1 MENPKP
7 IKRSKAFVQL
17 SKDHHFG
24 LLLVWRIRQDLTKGT
39 NGEEISRYVI
49 DFYKDDLAQHFREEE
64 EYLFSKLPVGDPLR
78 EQAEGEHRAIYNLI
92 ESIRLHHSDTALL
105 RQFGD
110 LLEAHIRFEERT
122 LFNHLQEHM
131 SPEDQEQLLLHTAS
145 RNNRT

>member
-1 MENPKP
+1 MEKPTP

-24 LLLVWRIRQDLTKGT
+24 LLLVWRIRQDLANET
-39 NGEEISRYVI
+39 NPADISRYVI
-49 DFYKDDLAQHFREEE
+49 DFFNTDLQQHFREEE
-64 EYLFSKLPVGDPLR
+64 DYLFSKLDMKDPLR

-92 ESIRLHHSDTALL
+92 ESIRRNGAETALL
-105 RQFGD
+105 HQFGD

-131 SPEDQEQLLLHTAS
+131 SPEDQEQLLLHTTRS
-145 RNNRT
+145 NKS